1 VARTSTGRE
10 TNGEYGM
17 ADIITLVAEQRQR
30 SGKGTAREARRNGR
44 IPAIIYGNKE
54 KPVSITVERRL
65 LEQELGKSGF
75 FIRLLDVDIGGT
87 KHRVLPRD
95 TQYHPVTD
103 VPMHVDFLRYSA
115 DRKITIEVPV
125 HFLNEA
131 ESPGLKSGG
140 VINIVRH
147 TIAVLCTADQIPD
160 AFEVDLAGLD
170 IGDSVHASTLALP
183 QGVELTITDR
193 DFTVAT
199 IAAPTVMPV
208 DKEVE
213 EGVEGVEGKEGAE
226 GEAAVE
232 GAEGDAASGDADK
245 EGSGD

>member
-1 VARTSTGRE
+1 
-10 TNGEYGM
+10 M

-160 AFEVDLAGLD
+160 AFEVDLAGLE

-208 DKEVE
+208 DDEVE
-213 EGVEGVEGKEGAE
+213 EGVEGVEGVEGAE

>member
-1 VARTSTGRE
+1 
-10 TNGEYGM
+10 M

-54 KPVSITVERRL
+54 EPVSITVERQI

-160 AFEVDLAGLD
+160 AFEVDLAGLE

-208 DKEVE
+208 DDGVE

-245 EGSGD
+245 EESGD

>member
-1 VARTSTGRE
+1 
-10 TNGEYGM
+10 M

-54 KPVSITVERRL
+54 EPVSITVERRL

-131 ESPGLKSGG
+131 KSPGLKSGG

-160 AFEVDLAGLD
+160 AFEVDLAGLE

-208 DKEVE
+208 DDGVE
-213 EGVEGVEGKEGAE
+213 EGVEGVEGVEGAE

-245 EGSGD
+245 EESGD

>member
-1 VARTSTGRE
+1 
-10 TNGEYGM
+10 M
-17 ADIITLVAEQRQR
+17 ADITTLVAEPRQR

-54 KPVSITVERRL
+54 QPLSITVERRI

-75 FIRLLDVDIGGT
+75 FIRLLDVDIDGT

-115 DRKITIEVPV
+115 DRKITVEVPV
-125 HFLNEA
+125 HFLNEE
-131 ESPGLKSGG
+131 ESPGLKTGG

-147 TIAVLCTADQIPD
+147 TIAVLCTADQIPE
-160 AFEVDLAGLD
+160 AFEVDLTGLE
-170 IGDSVHASTLALP
+170 IGDSVHASTLSLP

-193 DFTVAT
+193 DFTIAT

-208 DKEVE
+208 EEEEE
-213 EGVEGVEGKEGAE
+213 EGVEGEEGIE
-226 GEAAVE
+226 GEAAAE
-232 GAEGDAASGDADK
+232 GAEGDAATGDADK
-245 EGSGD
+245 EESGD

>member
-1 VARTSTGRE
+1 
-10 TNGEYGM
+10 M
-17 ADIITLVAEQRQR
+17 ADIITLVAESRQR

-54 KPVSITVERRL
+54 EPVSITVERRV

-75 FIRLLDVDIGGT
+75 FIRLLDVDIDGT

-103 VPMHVDFLRYSA
+103 IPMHVDFLRYSA
-115 DRKITIEVPV
+115 DRKITVEVPV
-125 HFLNEA
+125 HFLNEP

-140 VINIVRH
+140 VLNIVRH
-147 TIAVLCTADQIPD
+147 TIEVLCTADQIPEGFD
-160 AFEVDLAGLD
+160 IDLTGLE
-170 IGDSVHASTLALP
+170 IGDSVHASTLGLP

-193 DFTVAT
+193 DFTIAT

-208 DKEVE
+208 DEEEE
-213 EGVEGVEGKEGAE
+213 EGVEGEEGEEGIEGEEGAE
-226 GEAAVE
+226 GVEGEAAT
-232 GAEGDAASGDADK
+232 GDADK
-245 EGSGD
+245 ADKADSGD

>member
-1 VARTSTGRE
+1 
-10 TNGEYGM
+10 M
-17 ADIITLVAEQRQR
+17 ADIMTLSAEARPR

-54 KPVSITVERRL
+54 EPLAITVERKL
-65 LEQELGKSGF
+65 LVQELGKSGF
-75 FIRLLDVDIGGT
+75 FISLLDVDVDGT

-115 DRKITIEVPV
+115 DRKITVEVPV
-125 HFLNEA
+125 HFQNEE
-131 ESPGLKSGG
+131 ESPGLKAGG

-147 TIAVLCTADQIPD
+147 AIEVLCTADQIPD
-160 AFEVDLAGLD
+160 GFEVDLAGLE

-193 DFTVAT
+193 DFTIAT

-208 DKEVE
+208 DDEVE
-213 EGVEGVEGKEGAE
+213 EGVEGAE
-226 GEAAVE
+226 GEEGAE
-232 GAEGDAASGDADK
+232 GAEGDAGAGGDGDKEESGD
-245 EGSGD
+245 

>member
-1 VARTSTGRE
+1 
-10 TNGEYGM
+10 M
-17 ADIITLVAEQRQR
+17 ADIITLVGEQRQR

-44 IPAIIYGNKE
+44 IPAIIYGDKE
-54 KPVSITVERRL
+54 EPVSITVERRI

-75 FIRLLDVDIGGT
+75 FIRLLDVDIDGA
-87 KHRVLPRD
+87 KYRVLPRD

-103 VPMHVDFLRYSA
+103 APMHVDFLRYSA
-115 DRKITIEVPV
+115 DRKITVEVPV

-131 ESPGLKSGG
+131 DSPGLKSGG

-160 AFEVDLAGLD
+160 AFEVDLAGLG

-183 QGVELTITDR
+183 QGVELNIAER

-208 DKEVE
+208 DEEEE
-213 EGVEGVEGKEGAE
+213 EGVEGEEGAE
-226 GEAAVE
+226 GEAAAE
-232 GAEGDAASGDADK
+232 GAEGEAAAGDSDAAKEESGD
-245 EGSGD
+245 

>member
-1 VARTSTGRE
+1 
-10 TNGEYGM
+10 M

-30 SGKGTAREARRNGR
+30 SGKGNAREARRNGR

-208 DKEVE
+208 DDEVE
-213 EGVEGVEGKEGAE
+213 EDVEGVEGEEGAE
-226 GEAAVE
+226 GEAAAE
-232 GAEGDAASGDADK
+232 GAEGDAASGDTDK
-245 EGSGD
+245 KESGD

>member
-1 VARTSTGRE
+1 
-10 TNGEYGM
+10 M

-54 KPVSITVERRL
+54 EPVSITVERQI

-160 AFEVDLAGLD
+160 AFEVDLAGLE

-208 DKEVE
+208 DDEVE
-213 EGVEGVEGKEGAE
+213 EGVEGAE

-245 EGSGD
+245 EESGD

>member
-1 VARTSTGRE
+1 
-10 TNGEYGM
+10 M
-17 ADIITLVAEQRQR
+17 ADINTLIAESRLR

-54 KPVSITVERRL
+54 EPLSITVERKI

-75 FIRLLDVDIGGT
+75 FIRLLDVDVNGT

-125 HFLNEA
+125 HLLNEA

-160 AFEVDLAGLD
+160 AFEVDLTGLE
-170 IGDSVHASTLALP
+170 IGDSVHAHTLALP
-183 QGVELTITDR
+183 DGVELTITDR
-193 DFTVAT
+193 DFTVLT
-199 IAAPTVMPV
+199 IAAPTIMA
-208 DKEVE
+208 VE
-213 EGVEGVEGKEGAE
+213 DEETEGAE
-226 GEAAVE
+226 GEA
-232 GAEGDAASGDADK
+232 GAEGAKDNSEAGGGDKEESGD
-245 EGSGD
+245 

>member
-1 VARTSTGRE
+1 
-10 TNGEYGM
+10 M

-54 KPVSITVERRL
+54 EPVSITVERRI

-160 AFEVDLAGLD
+160 AFEVDLAGLE

-208 DKEVE
+208 DDGVE
-213 EGVEGVEGKEGAE
+213 EGVEGVEGEEGAE

-245 EGSGD
+245 EESGD

>member
-1 VARTSTGRE
+1 
-10 TNGEYGM
+10 M
-17 ADIITLVAEQRQR
+17 ADIITLVAEQRQQ

-54 KPVSITVERRL
+54 EPVSITVERRL

-160 AFEVDLAGLD
+160 AFKVDLAGLE

-183 QGVELTITDR
+183 QGVELSITDR

-208 DKEVE
+208 DDEVE
-213 EGVEGVEGKEGAE
+213 EDVEGVEGEEGAE
-226 GEAAVE
+226 GEAAAD
-232 GAEGDAASGDADK
+232 GAEGDAASGDVDQK
-245 EGSGD
+245 EPGN

>member
-1 VARTSTGRE
+1 
-10 TNGEYGM
+10 M
-17 ADIITLVAEQRQR
+17 ADIITLVAESRQR

-54 KPVSITVERRL
+54 EPVSITVERRI

-75 FIRLLDVDIGGT
+75 FIRLLDVDIDGT

-95 TQYHPVTD
+95 TQFHPVTD
-103 VPMHVDFLRYSA
+103 IPMHVDFLRYSA
-115 DRKITIEVPV
+115 DRKITVEVPV

-160 AFEVDLAGLD
+160 AFEVDLTGLE
-170 IGDSVHASTLALP
+170 IGDSVHASTLVLP
-183 QGVELTITDR
+183 QGVELNITER

-208 DKEVE
+208 DEEEE
-213 EGVEGVEGKEGAE
+213 EGVEGEEGEEGIEGEEGAE
-226 GEAAVE
+226 GADGEAAT
-232 GAEGDAASGDADK
+232 GDADK
-245 EGSGD
+245 ADKEESGD

>member
-1 VARTSTGRE
+1 
-10 TNGEYGM
+10 M
-17 ADIITLVAEQRQR
+17 ADIITLVAEPRRR

-54 KPVSITVERRL
+54 EPVSITVERRL

-75 FIRLLDVDIGGT
+75 FIRLLDVDIDGT

-115 DRKITIEVPV
+115 DRKITVEVPV

-160 AFEVDLAGLD
+160 AFEVDLAGLE
-170 IGDSVHASTLALP
+170 IGDSVHAGTLALP

-208 DKEVE
+208 DDEVE
-213 EGVEGVEGKEGAE
+213 EGVEGEEGAE
-226 GEAAVE
+226 AVEGEEGAE
-232 GAEGDAASGDADK
+232 GAEGDAATGDADEADK
-245 EGSGD
+245 EEPGD

>member
-1 VARTSTGRE
+1 VSPETSTGRE

-17 ADIITLVAEQRQR
+17 SDIITFVAEPRLR

-54 KPVSITVERRL
+54 EPVSITVERRL

-160 AFEVDLAGLD
+160 AFEVDLAGLE

-208 DKEVE
+208 DDEVE
-213 EGVEGVEGKEGAE
+213 EGVEGVEGAE

-245 EGSGD
+245 EESGD

>member
-1 VARTSTGRE
+1 
-10 TNGEYGM
+10 M

-160 AFEVDLAGLD
+160 AFEVDLAGLE

-208 DKEVE
+208 DDGVE
-213 EGVEGVEGKEGAE
+213 EGVEGVEGEEGAE

>member
-1 VARTSTGRE
+1 
-10 TNGEYGM
+10 M
-17 ADIITLVAEQRQR
+17 ADIITLIAEQRQR

-54 KPVSITVERRL
+54 EPVSITVERRL

-75 FIRLLDVDIGGT
+75 FIRLLDVDIDGT

-95 TQYHPVTD
+95 TQFHPVTD

-115 DRKITIEVPV
+115 DRKITAEVPV
-125 HFLNEA
+125 HFLNEE

-160 AFEVDLAGLD
+160 AFEVNLAGLE

-183 QGVELTITDR
+183 QGVELNITER
-193 DFTVAT
+193 DFTIAT

-208 DKEVE
+208 EEEEE
-213 EGVEGVEGKEGAE
+213 EGVEGLEGEEGEEGAE
-226 GEAAVE
+226 GEAAAE
-232 GAEGDAASGDADK
+232 GAEGDAAAGDADK
-245 EGSGD
+245 KESGD

>member
-1 VARTSTGRE
+1 
-10 TNGEYGM
+10 M

-54 KPVSITVERRL
+54 ESVSITVERRL

-160 AFEVDLAGLD
+160 AFEVDLAGLE

-208 DKEVE
+208 DDEVE
-213 EGVEGVEGKEGAE
+213 EGVEGAE

-245 EGSGD
+245 EESGD

>member
-1 VARTSTGRE
+1 
-10 TNGEYGM
+10 M

-160 AFEVDLAGLD
+160 AFEVDLAGLE
-170 IGDSVHASTLALP
+170 IGDSVHASTLVLP
-183 QGVELTITDR
+183 QGVELGITDR

-208 DKEVE
+208 DDDVE
-213 EGVEGVEGKEGAE
+213 EGVEGVEGEEGAE
-226 GEAAVE
+226 GEAAAE

-245 EGSGD
+245 KESGD

>member
-1 VARTSTGRE
+1 
-10 TNGEYGM
+10 M
-17 ADIITLVAEQRQR
+17 ADIMTLVAEARPR

-54 KPVSITVERRL
+54 EPLAITVERKHL
-65 LEQELGKSGF
+65 VQEMGKSGF
-75 FIRLLDVDIGGT
+75 FISLLDVDVGGT

-103 VPMHVDFLRYSA
+103 VPLHVDFLRYSA
-115 DRKITIEVPV
+115 DRKITVEVPV
-125 HFLNEA
+125 HFLNEEEA
-131 ESPGLKSGG
+131 PGLKAGG

-147 TIAVLCTADQIPD
+147 AIEVLCTADQIPD
-160 AFEVDLAGLD
+160 GFEVNLAGLE

-193 DFTVAT
+193 DFTIAT

-208 DKEVE
+208 DDEE
-213 EGVEGVEGKEGAE
+213 EGEGVEGVEGEEGAE
-226 GEAAVE
+226 STD
-232 GAEGDAASGDADK
+232 GDSGGGDADK
-245 EGSGD
+245 EDSGD

>member
-1 VARTSTGRE
+1 
-10 TNGEYGM
+10 M
-17 ADIITLVAEQRQR
+17 ADIITLVAEQRQQ

-54 KPVSITVERRL
+54 EPVSITVERRL

-115 DRKITIEVPV
+115 DRKITVEVPV

-160 AFEVDLAGLD
+160 AFEVDLAGLE

-183 QGVELTITDR
+183 QGVELSITDR

-208 DKEVE
+208 DDEVE
-213 EGVEGVEGKEGAE
+213 EDVEGVEGEEGAE
-226 GEAAVE
+226 GEAAAD

-245 EGSGD
+245 KEPGD

>member
-1 VARTSTGRE
+1 
-10 TNGEYGM
+10 M
-17 ADIITLVAEQRQR
+17 ADIITLVAEQRQQ

-54 KPVSITVERRL
+54 EPVSITVERRL

-160 AFEVDLAGLD
+160 AFEVDLAGLE

-183 QGVELTITDR
+183 QGVELSITDR

-208 DKEVE
+208 DDEVE
-213 EGVEGVEGKEGAE
+213 EDVEGVEGEEEAE
-226 GEAAVE
+226 GEAAAA

-245 EGSGD
+245 KEPGD